1 MADHAAEGDNN
12 DVAFVYMGGDQEV
25 PFDVTHAI
33 VDRSVDTIRR
43 RAFYNCRHLVSTEMH
58 DGVKI
63 IEEEAFQHCESL
75 KRIHLLGVKVIEEGA
90 FADCTALEDVEFGNE
105 LDKIGWEAFAR
116 TSLRKIKIPKVRA
129 IEANAFVNCEQLTE
143 AAHLSSEDLE
153 SVEYGAFMYCLRLRR
168 IAIPLKNDILDDC
181 AFSDCDNLTQVDLVG
196 GIHKT
201 ISSLLLDSW
210 KNEMNDEIDSIN
222 RDLPNIHY
230 DKTFVIRR
238 WMIRVIRRI
247 EHYKSEHYA
256 LLKNNMTQLELAL
269 WDANLLNVDSASR
282 HEARVTCGANII
294 IPHVLSFLNDAD
306 VFPLLDYDQQHKGS
320 RC

>member
-1 MADHAAEGDNN
+1 
-12 DVAFVYMGGDQEV
+12 
-25 PFDVTHAI
+25 
-33 VDRSVDTIRR
+33 
-43 RAFYNCRHLVSTEMH
+43 MH

-201 ISSLLLDSW
+201 ISSLHLGRWRDQM
-210 KNEMNDEIDSIN
+210 NEEIDSTN
-222 RDLPNIHY
+222 QVLYTNSRYTDA
-230 DKTFVIRR
+230 KTAAIQQWIERVLRKIR
-238 WMIRVIRRI
+238 
-247 EHYKSEHYA
+247 HYKRMHYA
-256 LLKNNMTQLELAL
+256 LLKEAISLLELAL
-269 WDANLLNVDSASR
+269 WKANLIKNDGEEGEHPAKKTKIFEECRKASTKAVEGTVEGAKSDVGAAR
-282 HEARVTCGANII
+282 RAARVTCGAGII
-294 IPHVLSFLNDAD
+294 IKNVLPFLNDDD
-306 VFPLLDYDQQHKGS
+306 VFPLRNHEAS
-320 RC
+320 